1 MTSLSP
7 TAAAMPGQALPKER
21 TNTFFRSRRGDSPF
35 KRLLI
40 HLTLIMCCVATVYP
54 LLRVLSVSLR
64 PGDRL
69 LSTSLRI
76 IPPDASLENYRRLL
90 TEKDFLLWVWNSL
103 MITTGT
109 AIVGVALAST
119 SAYAFSR
126 WRFPGRNPGLVFLLT
141 TQMIPAAMLMV
152 NLAATIAGAI
162 LIYWIFDK
170 YHWGEPLTVTLVWLF
185 WWPRM
190 WAVRSVGSPE
200 TLFILLTVGSL
211 YFFGQ
216 KKYWLSGIAGAL
228 AVLTK
233 SPGIL
238 LLFAYGLAL
247 TEKYIKTKSLELK
260 AYPILLIGLAIM
272 GLFVFY
278 GFKTGDF
285 LAYFHSGDNIHLQV
299 LPFKI
304 FDSSQPW
311 VGDFW
316 LEDVLWVYLA
326 GIVGVYYAFKKSRVW
341 GWFGTV
347 FLASIFFVSHRDI
360 SRYSLPLIP
369 VVLLGLSDILKR
381 REVKWVLAA
390 MVIPLYFYTLNFVA
404 HNYTAIAD
412 WAPFL

>member
-1 MTSLSP
+1 VSTKIRDWGVL
-7 TAAAMPGQALPKER
+7 AAV
-21 TNTFFRSRRGDSPF
+21 TFFS
-35 KRLLI
+35 
-40 HLTLIMCCVATVYP
+40 VAAVWIPTGMQRIYENYDGMYYLAVAKSWYDPEFIKWNFSFPLPLEYYTAHFPLYP
-54 LLRVLSVSLR
+54 LLINLA
-64 PGDRL
+64 G
-69 LSTSLRI
+69 
-76 IPPDASLENYRRLL
+76 L
-90 TEKDFLLWVWNSL
+90 TGIN
-103 MITTGT
+103 G
-109 AIVGVALAST
+109 
-119 SAYAFSR
+119 
-126 WRFPGRNPGLVFLLT
+126 
-141 TQMIPAAMLMV
+141 PAAMLMV